1 MIRAVLWDFGGV
13 ILSSPFEA
21 FNRYEA
27 ANGLPTDFI
36 RSVNATD
43 PDSNAWALLERND
56 IAPEEF
62 DALFADESEA
72 LGHRIP
78 GADVLGLLSGEIRPE
93 MVTALDRVIRAGYRT
108 ACLTNNVVGGEQRM
122 EVGDVMVMFDHVVE
136 SSKVGCRKPERALLR
151 DRLRAARRRAERV
164 RVPRR
169 PRHQPQ
175 AGQGDGHDDHQGRRR
190 RPRDRRTRTGPR
202 HLPALSLRR
211 DLSADHR
218 SSAQFTVHTIITR
231 PSDEFHATV
240 RAKTHHFVVLRRD
253 RFVRSQGAHDRR
265 CLRATRE

>member
-36 RSVNATD
+36 RGVNATD

-72 LGHRIP
+72 LGYRIP
-78 GADVLGLLSGEIRPE
+78 GADVLGLLSGDIRPE

-136 SSKVGCRKPERALLR
+136 SSKVGCRKPEPRFYEIACELLGVEPSECVFL
-151 DRLRAARRRAERV
+151 DDLGINLKPAKAMGMTTIKVGAA
-164 RVPRR
+164 
-169 PRHQPQ
+169 
-175 AGQGDGHDDHQGRRR
+175 D
-190 RPRDRRTRTGPR
+190 
-202 HLPALSLRR
+202 PAISELEQVLGISLR
-211 DLSADHR
+211 
-218 SSAQFTVHTIITR
+218 
-231 PSDEFHATV
+231 
-240 RAKTHHFVVLRRD
+240 
-253 RFVRSQGAHDRR
+253 
-265 CLRATRE
+265 